1 MPVEHRLQPSFNNG
15 EVSPLLYDRVDFQKF
30 VSSVK
35 SGKNMFVH
43 AQGGMSN
50 RAGTV
55 MLAQAKDEKVLLVPF
70 EFSSTETYVI
80 EFGNGYCR
88 FFTANGQVV
97 ETVEEGGETV
107 QVPYEIVSPFTT
119 NDLDKIRYCQ
129 SGDVMYIAWG
139 GRPQILTRYGHTN
152 WKFSNYDY
160 KNGPLQLQTE
170 YKGSLTKIASQGGGD
185 YIFAGNGV
193 AGYSYDLDSLDF
205 VSDEDENKFSSIL
218 LVSSGYIFS
227 TDSFSV
233 DGRSWTSYP
242 NNYQF
247 NCIIKAD
254 NVFYALSGQN
264 NVVYYFT
271 TPTNISELNFQ
282 NQPFS
287 RVKGNI
293 GSFDYNNNKFYIIAY
308 NQYNQLNIYSTS
320 DFLSWSSFG
329 AISSSYSNS
338 KIIFHNNK
346 IFFGGYCWDSSLNS
360 VTFPSL
366 PNNYYYD
373 GNSLNVVEYNGVL
386 YARGYVRNFSDGKG
400 YWLLILDD
408 VQNSFSVS
416 SINNLGNIFCLSDGL
431 YFSRAN
437 QNNCLCKYDESLDT
451 IDTLYQNLS
460 YVTRLYEYTV
470 APLSSGYLF
479 SSSDFS
485 FTENNFARFYNLS
498 FKLNGA
504 SINDKISTGS
514 GDSGRNGYSTVF
526 LAYDSIVFETSGTW
540 HGTIDIEYSEDNTN
554 WSVYRSYSSNDDVN
568 FNRTFSF
575 DKIYFVRLHYVL
587 GTGPIVFGY
596 VFTVPQIKFVCSVF
610 GKQFYSSSSI
620 YVLPQDDNTIL
631 DFVLGSSVV
640 DCSFFLFLWSNI
652 DYYPTEVDL
661 YQDRIVW
668 TTNNQ
673 VDATKISDYTNF
685 SVSTD
690 VTEDDAIS
698 VIIKDKKIDKINSI
712 VAGQKLA
719 VFSDD
724 GNFVHNNDTFT
735 PQSATF
741 LKQGATGGSDVKPV
755 VVRDHIIYAH
765 PMKQAVS
772 DYAYNFETDG
782 YAGQDITLLANHL
795 FDGKVIKTL
804 AYQQEPYSIIW
815 VLLEDGTV
823 LSCTYLRQQQVIAW
837 TPMDFGGQVKSIAV
851 CSTGTE
857 EHLYLAVKRKNGTFV
872 EKMPTRLLT
881 SDPKECFF
889 VDCGRTYR
897 GEPATVI
904 SGLDYLEGEQVSV
917 LADGNVVNGLTVEN
931 GSITIPVAASIVT
944 VGLPYESV
952 LETLTF
958 DANMG
963 DGTTLNRKKR
973 VVALSVRYNQSR
985 GSKVSVNGHRE
996 IDMLKREQES
1006 YNTPISLKSGVY
1018 REILP
1023 STHNASTNVKIR
1035 QIDPLP
1041 ITIVS
1046 VIPEIEYER

>member
-88 FFTANGQVV
+88 FFTANGQVIN
-97 ETVEEGGETV
+97 EYND
-107 QVPYEIVSPFTT
+107 PYEIQSPFVTA
-119 NDLDKIRYCQ
+119 DLDKIRFCQ

-139 GRPQILTRYGHTN
+139 GKPKCLIREGHTN
-152 WKFSNYDY
+152 WHFEDYDF
-160 KNGPLQLQTE
+160 KNGPISMQNE
-170 YKGSLTKIASQGGGD
+170 YKGFFT
-185 YIFAGNGV
+185 
-193 AGYSYDLDSLDF
+193 
-205 VSDEDENKFSSIL
+205 
-218 LVSSGYIFS
+218 
-227 TDSFSV
+227 
-233 DGRSWTSYP
+233 
-242 NNYQF
+242 
-247 NCIIKAD
+247 
-254 NVFYALSGQN
+254 ALSGSKSFNWLAVAGGASNPVSLCSDDFSSWEVFGDIDFFKNSVVCNDILFTSNGGTIYYSTDGLNWIRLSQNIECSNFSIKYNGSYFLLLVNISASVSKLFRFSSVSSPIIEITNLPFFGAWPFLMYQN
-264 NVVYYFT
+264 NLFFVLASSFAYGTSFSFYYSSDGSNWINSYISANSTDYYRYTPKDYIIFYDNNYYVFLNGFDRIKKYNTSFELIDDDIRLPNGVYLTPREPSVAFSSLYFIANVSASPLDFSALYVFNGSVFQDISDGKSIDFIALYFYDNKKFVLALNDSFELDSSNNLTSINVPEGYAYFSKILSFSFIAPEADALFTSSEYTFTSKDLNRKFAVEIQTESFSESSINSGTSNVHIGTGPWSLNT
-271 TPTNISELNFQ
+271 TGTWQGTISIEYSLDNDTWNEYRTYSSPSTSNPQNIAAS
-282 NQPFS
+282 
-287 RVKGNI
+287 
-293 GSFDYNNNKFYIIAY
+293 GSFDSIYFLRIKRE
-308 NQYNQLNIYSTS
+308 NIVGT
-320 DFLSWSSFG
+320 
-329 AISSSYSNS
+329 
-338 KIIFHNNK
+338 
-346 IFFGGYCWDSSLNS
+346 
-360 VTFPSL
+360 
-366 PNNYYYD
+366 
-373 GNSLNVVEYNGVL
+373 
-386 YARGYVRNFSDGKG
+386 
-400 YWLLILDD
+400 
-408 VQNSFSVS
+408 
-416 SINNLGNIFCLSDGL
+416 
-431 YFSRAN
+431 
-437 QNNCLCKYDESLDT
+437 
-451 IDTLYQNLS
+451 
-460 YVTRLYEYTV
+460 
-470 APLSSGYLF
+470 
-479 SSSDFS
+479 FS
-485 FTENNFARFYNLS
+485 FTFNCAGADLYIFFSARE
-498 FKLNGA
+498 
-504 SINDKISTGS
+504 
-514 GDSGRNGYSTVF
+514 
-526 LAYDSIVFETSGTW
+526 IVS
-540 HGTIDIEYSEDNTN
+540 D
-554 WSVYRSYSSNDDVN
+554 
-568 FNRTFSF
+568 
-575 DKIYFVRLHYVL
+575 
-587 GTGPIVFGY
+587 
-596 VFTVPQIKFVCSVF
+596 
-610 GKQFYSSSSI
+610 SSI
-620 YVLPQDDNTIL
+620 AITAESDSKPFVSFVTDKTGKMYLSLWSPYVAYPQD
-631 DFVLGSSVV
+631 
-640 DCSFFLFLWSNI
+640 
-652 DYYPTEVDL
+652 VDL
-661 YQDRIVW
+661 YQDRITW
-668 TTNNQ
+668 ATNNQ
-673 VDATKISDYTNF
+673 LDATKISDYTNF
-685 SVSTD
+685 GVSTD

-698 VIIKDKKIDKINSI
+698 VIVKDKKVDKINSI

-724 GNFVHNNDTFT
+724 GNFIHNNDTFT
-735 PQSATF
+735 PQAATF

-917 LADGNVVNGLTVEN
+917 LADGNVVNGLTVED
-931 GSITIPVAASIVT
+931 GAITIPVAASIVT

-996 IDMLKREQES
+996 IDMLKREQEA
-1006 YNTPISLKSGVY
+1006 YNAPISLKSGVY

>member
-88 FFTANGQVV
+88 FFTANGQVI
-97 ETVEEGGETV
+97 ETIEEGGETI

-119 NDLDKIRYCQ
+119 ADLDKIRYCQ

-139 GRPQILTRYGHTN
+139 GKPKTLTRYGHTN
-152 WKFSNYDY
+152 WQFADYDF
-160 KNGPLQLQTE
+160 KNGPFELENTDENKRVSVRYVTEDNVYKISSDFDVFSSDSVGQLFYVNKIFDAGHLSGSASSSNYTSGVILCSGPFTFKTKGTWQGNINIQYSKDKISWKTKRAFFSDNDYNVDFVGDFENEFFWVQISAAITSGSVSFSFECQSFSMKCIFKIISYLSETDVTAEYVGDIVGFENVFVSDSSGDIVDIIPRMTTNTTPYGEATAILNQEAAYRAFKGIPSASDVTTFFPVGMDQSNSLYYSLNNSTSFYFQKVVLFCFYWKSGASKEPESLTE
-170 YKGSLTKIASQGGGD
+170 IFPSFNIQYSLSGGSLTQVGYTSRLLGKMQYPGQSNPKCLISQFEINFSQPFLADNIVFSFIGRNEQ
-185 YIFAGNGV
+185 IPNW
-193 AGYSYDLDSLDF
+193 SYWDSW
-205 VSDEDENKFSSIL
+205 V
-218 LVSSGYIFS
+218 
-227 TDSFSV
+227 
-233 DGRSWTSYP
+233 
-242 NNYQF
+242 
-247 NCIIKAD
+247 NCIGDIR
-254 NVFYALSGQN
+254 ALG
-264 NVVYYFT
+264 
-271 TPTNISELNFQ
+271 I
-282 NQPFS
+282 
-287 RVKGNI
+287 
-293 GSFDYNNNKFYIIAY
+293 
-308 NQYNQLNIYSTS
+308 
-320 DFLSWSSFG
+320 
-329 AISSSYSNS
+329 ISSQEGATDTETKFGFGLWKNNS
-338 KIIFHNNK
+338 
-346 IFFGGYCWDSSLNS
+346 
-360 VTFPSL
+360 
-366 PNNYYYD
+366 
-373 GNSLNVVEYNGVL
+373 
-386 YARGYVRNFSDGKG
+386 
-400 YWLLILDD
+400 
-408 VQNSFSVS
+408 
-416 SINNLGNIFCLSDGL
+416 
-431 YFSRAN
+431 
-437 QNNCLCKYDESLDT
+437 
-451 IDTLYQNLS
+451 
-460 YVTRLYEYTV
+460 
-470 APLSSGYLF
+470 
-479 SSSDFS
+479 
-485 FTENNFARFYNLS
+485 
-498 FKLNGA
+498 
-504 SINDKISTGS
+504 
-514 GDSGRNGYSTVF
+514 
-526 LAYDSIVFETSGTW
+526 
-540 HGTIDIEYSEDNTN
+540 TN
-554 WSVYRSYSSNDDVN
+554 
-568 FNRTFSF
+568 
-575 DKIYFVRLHYVL
+575 
-587 GTGPIVFGY
+587 
-596 VFTVPQIKFVCSVF
+596 
-610 GKQFYSSSSI
+610 
-620 YVLPQDDNTIL
+620 PQD
-631 DFVLGSSVV
+631 
-640 DCSFFLFLWSNI
+640 
-652 DYYPTEVDL
+652 VDL
-661 YQDRIVW
+661 YQDRITW
-668 TTNNQ
+668 ATNNQ
-673 VDATKISDYTNF
+673 LDATKISDYTNF
-685 SVSTD
+685 GVSTD

-698 VIIKDKKIDKINSI
+698 VIVKDKKVDKINSI

-795 FDGKVIKTL
+795 FDSKVIKTL

-837 TPMDFGGQVKSIAV
+837 TPMDFGGEVQSIAV

-904 SGLDYLEGEQVSV
+904 SGLGYLEGEQVSV

-996 IDMLKREQES
+996 IDMLKREQEA